1 MFSQNVKLAVCLY
14 GRFGNRFNAEAGAE
28 GLAYLKDEVLRGLSP
43 DFFVYSYDR
52 KHQGLIEQI
61 LGSALVASH
70 FTLAPDH
77 LGEFM
82 VQGGIPDLFQLD
94 DPSRNIA
101 GTFSFCAQRDGA
113 LSLMIDRTKLS
124 RDSYTHVLVA
134 RIDAGQIDKYN
145 QKHPQRVSE
154 IPRLRDFAFQDEQVV
169 HATWN
174 QLNAGLPDQWFI
186 LDLQSARRLNGS
198 LQRYM
203 DYLKPGS
210 EYLTTCESGIPFS
223 STTNEFSNEQT
234 SLRPSGNLVSR
245 PKEKALDNHLLHKFD
260 FLKIGLFEALT
271 PSFDSKDVVH
281 LCYTHSSYLDGWKV
295 TFLQQRR
302 HLGFFSK
309 EFLALERGAEIP
321 PLEFERQLRM
331 VYYDESLS
339 YTERLLQVLEQL
351 EDEYV
356 FFTHEDMPLL
366 RTPVTHAI
374 IEARNLLAR
383 NQHNAVVRMIRV
395 GRGLRLRLDR
405 PSRLPYFSRIRRLS
419 RWKFSIQPSLW
430 KKSALIA
437 LLKECPKMNV
447 WEFEVLGQ
455 RVFSKLRLAAFQPI
469 SSGDRRGRHHFDSAV
484 YPYVATA
491 IVKGKWNLKEYP
503 ELVALIE
510 SCDLS
515 EFPIRAS
522 LVDI

>member
-1 MFSQNVKLAVCLY
+1 MGSQNVKLAVCLY
-14 GRFGNRFNAEAGAE
+14 GRFGNRFNAEAGVE
-28 GLAYLKDEVLRGLSP
+28 GLEYLKHEVLRGLSP

-52 KHQGLIEQI
+52 KHEGLIRQI
-61 LGSALVASH
+61 LGSALVASD
-70 FTLAPDH
+70 FTAAPDH
-77 LGEFM
+77 LGEFLA
-82 VQGGIPDLFQLD
+82 QGGIPDLFQPD
-94 DPSRNIA
+94 DSSRNIT
-101 GTFSFCAQRDGA
+101 GTLSFCAQRDGA
-113 LSLMIDRTKLS
+113 LSLMIERTNLS
-124 RDSYTHVLVA
+124 NDSYTHVLVC

-145 QKHPQRVSE
+145 QRHPQRVSE
-154 IPRLRDFAFQDEQVV
+154 IPRLRDFAFLDSQVV

-186 LDLQSARRLNGS
+186 VDIQSAKRLNGS

-210 EYLTTCESGIPFS
+210 EYLATCESGVPFS
-223 STTNEFSNEQT
+223 STLNEFSNEQT
-234 SLRPSGNLVSR
+234 SLWPHGNLVSR
-245 PKEKALDNHLLHKFD
+245 SREKALDNHLLHKFD
-260 FLKIGLFEALT
+260 FLKIGLFDSLT
-271 PSFDSKDVVH
+271 PSFDSKDIVH
-281 LCYTHSSYLDGWKV
+281 LCYSHSSYLDGWKM
-295 TFLQQRR
+295 TYLQQRR

-309 EFLALERGAEIP
+309 EFLALEAGAEAQTF
-321 PLEFERQLRM
+321 EFDPRLRI
-331 VYYDESLS
+331 VLYDESLS
-339 YTERLLQVLEQL
+339 YTERLLQVLEQI

-366 RTPVTHAI
+366 QTPATNAI
-374 IEARNLLAR
+374 IEARELLAR
-383 NQHNAVVRMIRV
+383 NQQNSVVRMIRV
-395 GRGLRLRLDR
+395 GRGLRLKLDR

-430 KKSALIA
+430 KKTALIA

-447 WEFEVLGQ
+447 WEFEVRGQ
-455 RVFSKLRLAAFQPI
+455 RVFSKLGLVAFQPI
-469 SSGDRRGRHHFDSAV
+469 SSGKRRGRHHFDSAI

-503 ELVALIE
+503 ELVTLIE

-522 LVDI
+522 LVEI